1 MDMETTIE
9 IDVIILSYACTNELK
24 QITIDCVKSL
34 YVSEDPS
41 KITFNTIVIESH
53 ENLKDYQYPF
63 SKTIYPE
70 QPFGYHAYMNLG
82 IGMTNAPYIC
92 LCNNDL
98 IFHPNWASE
107 IVEAMNQIP
116 DLMSASPICS
126 ILHPNHGFD
135 LYSGIKQGYRI
146 GLEIAGWCLF
156 MRRELFQVIGKLD
169 ENFIF
174 SSADYDYANT
184 LGVLNI
190 KHALITSSIV
200 DHLYNTTVNTQ
211 SKERQKELNLIE
223 YYYFKW
229 AHRLLP
235 F

>member
-1 MDMETTIE
+1 MDIQTITA
-9 IDVIILSYACTNELK
+9 IDVIILSYAHTNELM
-24 QITIDCVKSL
+24 QTTINCINSL
-34 YVSEDPS
+34 QTSEDSS
-41 KITFNTIVIESH
+41 KIKFNILVMESQ
-53 ENLKDYQYPF
+53 KDLGNYQYPF
-63 SKTIYPE
+63 SKTIYPD
-70 QPFGYHAYMNLG
+70 QPFGYHTYMNLG
-82 IGMTNAPYIC
+82 IEMTNAAYIC

-107 IVEAMNQIP
+107 ILKTMNQIP
-116 DLMSASPICS
+116 DLLSASPICS

-156 MRRELFQVIGKLD
+156 MRRELFQLTGKLD
-169 ENFIF
+169 ENFTF
-174 SSADYDYANT
+174 NSADYDYANT
-184 LGVLNI
+184 LAVLNI

-200 DHLYNTTVNTQ
+200 DHLYNTTVNTH
-211 SKERQKELNLIE
+211 SKERQEELNITD

-229 AHRLLP
+229 SHRLLP